1 MAATA
6 RAECSG
12 IVTEAS
18 AERSFK
24 DSGWLLSAYRSGFL
38 CKHVEQLMYL
48 RKNQQWIPSVREIED
63 AYFTSGG
70 EDSHEES
77 LNAVLARAKA
87 EFELQQKAKK
97 AKAQQATEAAASSNE
112 VH

>member
-1 MAATA
+1 
-6 RAECSG
+6 
-12 IVTEAS
+12 
-18 AERSFK
+18 
-24 DSGWLLSAYRSGFL
+24 
-38 CKHVEQLMYL
+38 MYL

-97 AKAQQATEAAASSNE
+97 AKAQQAAEAAASSSNE
-112 VH
+112 AHQAS